1 MTDMKSKVTLRDKM
15 HFMGEMDGHQIPVDA
30 DQQVGGEG
38 RGSRPKGLLLTA
50 LAGCTAMDVIAI
62 LRKMRLEPEA
72 FSVETEGTYPDEHPK
87 VFTHI
92 HLTYRFKG
100 DLPRE
105 KVEKA
110 VSLSQDKYCPVSAM
124 LKQVVSMDWDII
136 IEA

>member
-1 MTDMKSKVTLRDKM
+1 MTEMTSKVTLRNKM
-15 HFMGEMDGHQIPVDA
+15 QFMGEMDGHPIPIDA
-30 DQQVGGEG
+30 DEQVGGEG
-38 RGSRPKGLLLTA
+38 KGSRPKGLLLTA

-62 LRKMRLEPEA
+62 LRKMRVEPES
-72 FSVETEGTYPDEHPK
+72 FSVETEGTYTEEHPK

-110 VSLSQDKYCPVSAM
+110 VSLSQDRYCAVSAM
-124 LKQVVSMDWDII
+124 LKQVVTMDWDVV